1 MTTCIA
7 AFFLDLIIGDPQTRF
22 HPVALLG
29 RLIGWLDHFFYQKT
43 ASPGVQLIAGAIVVA
58 IVLLVTW
65 NVVLILLWGLGKI
78 GNWYVSVAVQAL
90 VLSFTICPRS
100 LAQAGTAIRRLLEHH
115 NLAQARQRVGWI
127 VGRDTENLDEGE
139 ITRATVETVA
149 ENTTDG
155 IVSPLFYYALGGLP
169 LAVLYRAVNTMD
181 SMLGYK
187 NEKYLH
193 FGRAAAR
200 LDDVAN
206 FIPARFTGV
215 LTVVAAFLLRFHW
228 RRAWQ
233 IMGRDAHKHPS
244 PNGGWAEAS
253 VAGALGIRL
262 GGYNSYFGKTTFRA
276 YMGDPIHP
284 LRARHIRQAISLMY
298 TVTILAVIL
307 TALAWLGR

>member
-7 AFFLDLIIGDPQTRF
+7 AFFLDLIIGDPQTRL

-29 RLIGWLDHFFYQKT
+29 RLIGWLDRFFYQKT
-43 ASPGVQLIAGAIVVA
+43 SSPRVQLIAGAIVVA

-127 VGRDTENLDEGE
+127 VGRDTENLDEEE

-169 LAVLYRAVNTMD
+169 LAVLYRAINTMD

-187 NEKYLH
+187 NEKYLY

-206 FIPARFTGV
+206 FIPARITGV
-215 LTVVAAFLLRFHW
+215 LTVVAAFLLCFHW
-228 RRAWQ
+228 RQAWQ

-298 TVTILAVIL
+298 TVTILAVML